1 MAPLRQPCRILVVDD
16 DAGIR
21 ATLRDILESE
31 GYPVLTAGNAARAL
45 PLVEAEQP
53 GIIVLDMRMP
63 VASGGDFAAALRA
76 RGVAIPIL
84 VLTAARDPAAVA
96 REIGAAD
103 WVGKPFDVLDLLEQV
118 ARLDAEA

>member
-1 MAPLRQPCRILVVDD
+1 VAPARRPCRILVVDD
-16 DAGIR
+16 EAGIR

-31 GYPVLTAGNAARAL
+31 GYPVLTADSGARAL

-63 VASGGDFAAALRA
+63 VVDGWDFAAALRA
-76 RGVAIPIL
+76 RGVATPLL
-84 VLTAARDPAAVA
+84 VLTSAREPEAVA

-103 WVGKPFDVLDLLEQV
+103 WVGTPFDVLDLLEKV
-118 ARLDAEA
+118 AKLDAAP